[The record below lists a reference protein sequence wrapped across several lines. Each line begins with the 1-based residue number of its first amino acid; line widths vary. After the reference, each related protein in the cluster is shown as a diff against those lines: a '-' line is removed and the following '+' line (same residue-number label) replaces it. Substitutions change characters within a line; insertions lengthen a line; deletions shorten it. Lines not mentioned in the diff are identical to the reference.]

1 MADRLLSFIR
11 SSNTWSENTEYIIY
25 CCEHVSFEF
34 QSLDKFSNIFCEN
47 SHRTH
52 FMYVTKSFRLLRVFW
67 VNSHPVVL
75 QLWEAT
81 VYFCLLKWG
90 KQYAS
95 PYRRLECAMFN
106 MIKEVPLMRLFA
118 IKFLDYSNLILRII
132 ITTYFTQACKVWS
145 H

>member
-1 MADRLLSFIR
+1 MTSFFYTFIKHLIRKYRIHNLLLWTCLI
-11 SSNTWSENTEYIIY
+11 WISE
-25 CCEHVSFEF
+25 F
-34 QSLDKFSNIFCEN
+34 KFSNIFCKN